1 MLKIEDHRVDEDVVD
16 ESGGEEDEDG
26 GAVDERRAEENN
38 GDGNDVEVEG
48 VGKNDGDVRVD

>member
-26 GAVDERRAEENN
+26 GAVDERRADENN

-48 VGKNDGDVRVD
+48 VGKNDGGVRVD